1 MLEKT
6 EEATIQRDRQ
16 QRLRKYIKN
25 ATQKTK
31 VTCITVLQ
39 FIPAPISNKVAIVI
53 SNRKYKSCYVMQR
66 RNYRPNTDIK
76 QLEGR
81 LFTVF
86 VFCNKIVYLKLGII
100 KHMYKSNQSFV

>member
-1 MLEKT
+1 
-6 EEATIQRDRQ
+6 
-16 QRLRKYIKN
+16 
-25 ATQKTK
+25 
-31 VTCITVLQ
+31 
-39 FIPAPISNKVAIVI
+39 
-53 SNRKYKSCYVMQR
+53 MQR